1 MRVSVVKGWQ
11 LPTPCLIHKGG
22 KRFSTIQSDPDL
34 MASAKKACNAMLDF
48 LLHYTDLGE
57 YDGGKLLSLKGDLAI
72 CHIINDL
79 LTVRMEIDTYIL
91 DQYGIKLP

>member
-1 MRVSVVKGWQ
+1 MNYESG
-11 LPTPCLIHKGG
+11 LPGFWDDQDRAQK
-22 KRFSTIQSDPDL
+22 TIKERGSL
-34 MASAKKACNAMLDF
+34 ES
-48 LLHYTDLGE
+48 DLGE

>member
-1 MRVSVVKGWQ
+1 MKVSELIKELQERLELYGDWPVVF
-11 LPTPCLIHKGG
+11 
-22 KRFSTIQSDPDL
+22 RD
-34 MASAKKACNAMLDF
+34 
-48 LLHYTDLGE
+48 DLGE